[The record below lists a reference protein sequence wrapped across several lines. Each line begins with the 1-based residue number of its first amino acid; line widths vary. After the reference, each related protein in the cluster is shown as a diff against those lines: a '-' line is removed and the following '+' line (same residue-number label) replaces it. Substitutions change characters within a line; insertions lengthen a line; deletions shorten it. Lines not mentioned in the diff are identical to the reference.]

1 MIVSN
6 IHAEVLERLRKRGWD
21 DAQIADMAPE
31 KAFSEFC
38 EWNGLLGYGDKLV
51 RALDSLRDSA
61 HQATENWKVFGA
73 TVPR

>member
-6 IHAEVLERLRKRGWD
+6 ISAEVLDCLRKRGWD
-21 DAQIADMAPE
+21 DAQIASMTPE

-51 RALDSLRDSA
+51 RALDGLRNA
-61 HQATENWKVFGA
+61 A
-73 TVPR
+73 R